1 MPDISQGFE
10 VLLSSTNLLNRKLE
24 EVHGMTK
31 EYQTIASLWS
41 SFHDLMRIQGDPAG
55 QSATPQLPVI
65 GLPGT
70 GSHLVSSSTKLQDQ
84 NHS

>member
-1 MPDISQGFE
+1 MPDTSQGFE

-24 EVHGMTK
+24 EAHAMTK

-41 SFHDLMRIQGDPAG
+41 SFHDLARIKGDPAG
-55 QSATPQLPVI
+55 QSVTPVA

-70 GSHLVSSSTKLQDQ
+70 GSHLVSSSARLPDQ
-84 NHS
+84 